1 MMQLY
6 RVGSQWL
13 VENIWPKHQL
23 IAFVAD
29 EILFCLYEDIRKV
42 DTGRGGLLTFMP
54 LKAPR
59 TNRCMMS
66 QNAASKVMLYQFLTG
81 SSVTL
86 LSNPLMEE
94 LWPWQSKIRLG
105 LIVNYKY
112 SLP

>member
-42 DTGRGGLLTFMP
+42 DTGRGGVAHLY
-54 LKAPR
+54 
-59 TNRCMMS
+59 
-66 QNAASKVMLYQFLTG
+66 AAEGATDEQMHDEPKRSIKSDVVPVFDWL
-81 SSVTL
+81 
-86 LSNPLMEE
+86 
-94 LWPWQSKIRLG
+94 
-105 LIVNYKY
+105 
-112 SLP
+112 